1 MCLTVINDLIIP
13 NLLANI
19 QSATDLGFVEITV
32 NFSGLDTTVWL
43 TIVRSRQMKKLF
55 NMNFYSLCGLQ

>member
-32 NFSGLDTTVWL
+32 NFSGLDTTV
-43 TIVRSRQMKKLF
+43 
-55 NMNFYSLCGLQ
+55 